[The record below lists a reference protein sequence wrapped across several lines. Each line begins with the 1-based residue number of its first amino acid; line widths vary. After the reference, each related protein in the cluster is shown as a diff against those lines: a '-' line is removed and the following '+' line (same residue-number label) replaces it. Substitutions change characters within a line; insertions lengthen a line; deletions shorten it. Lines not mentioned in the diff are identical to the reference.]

1 MTVWIITFGIMG
13 LFFVFM
19 SVGLLM
25 GGKPIKGS
33 CGGLANVDGLET
45 CELCGGSPQKCE
57 ELSLDSADQ
66 RPRPVNAMERGTLE
80 RGKEAS

>member
-1 MTVWIITFGIMG
+1 MALWIITLGIMG

-57 ELSLDSADQ
+57 
-66 RPRPVNAMERGTLE
+66 
-80 RGKEAS
+80 

>member
-1 MTVWIITFGIMG
+1 MAVWIITLGIMG

-45 CELCGGSPQKCE
+45 CELCDGSPQKCE
-57 ELSLDSADQ
+57 ELALKLGRSGRTQSTLWREAKSDY
-66 RPRPVNAMERGTLE
+66 ER
-80 RGKEAS
+80 

>member
-1 MTVWIITFGIMG
+1 MALWIITLGIMG

-57 ELSLDSADQ
+57 ELGSEAAQ
-66 RPRPVNAMERGTLE
+66 ERPRAINAMERGEKRL
-80 RGKEAS
+80 

>member
-1 MTVWIITFGIMG
+1 MAVWIITLGIMG

-45 CELCGGSPQKCE
+45 CELCGGSPQRCE
-57 ELSLDSADQ
+57 ELSAEAVQ
-66 RPRPVNAMERGTLE
+66 ERPRIVNAMERGE
-80 RGKEAS
+80 KRP

>member
-19 SVGLLM
+19 SIGLLM
-25 GGKPIKGS
+25 GGKPIKSS
-33 CGGLANVDGLET
+33 CGGLANVNGLET

-57 ELSLDSADQ
+57 ELSTETESQ
-66 RPRPVNAMERGTLE
+66 RPQSINAMARGQE
-80 RGKEAS
+80 SS